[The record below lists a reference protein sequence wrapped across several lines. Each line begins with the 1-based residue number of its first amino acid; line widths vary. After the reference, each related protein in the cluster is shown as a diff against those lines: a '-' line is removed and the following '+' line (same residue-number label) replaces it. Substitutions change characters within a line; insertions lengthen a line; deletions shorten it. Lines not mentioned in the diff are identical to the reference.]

1 MPLYD
6 VSISV
11 LCKDVPRLRCLSHE
25 KLIRVSVLPTVSRG
39 RNSLFGCFN
48 LARWHLVRE
57 PDAIFQDAALC
68 IPMSMALKLLNRG
81 SYC

>member
-25 KLIRVSVLPTVSRG
+25 KLIRVSALQTVSRG
-39 RNSLFGCFN
+39 RNR
-48 LARWHLVRE
+48 LAMWHLARE
-57 PDAIFQDAALC
+57 PDAIFQDAALF
-68 IPMSMALKLLNRG
+68 IPMSLALPLMFLFDDIKGN
-81 SYC
+81 S